1 MLYLKRKIGE
11 RILINETVEMTV
23 IEIKGKMVRLGF
35 TNPPGTTVRRIPTE
49 KTAKKSAEPATVA
62 TEKQFSK
69 FCTRLALDTRDK
81 LRAPLKILLFRASS
95 I

>member
-49 KTAKKSAEPATVA
+49 KTAK
-62 TEKQFSK
+62 
-69 FCTRLALDTRDK
+69 
-81 LRAPLKILLFRASS
+81 
-95 I
+95 

>member
-49 KTAKKSAEPATVA
+49 KTAKNSAEPATVA
-62 TEKQFSK
+62 TEKREERGNSQSS
-69 FCTRLALDTRDK
+69 AQDGAVD
-81 LRAPLKILLFRASS
+81 ASLTC
-95 I
+95 